1 MKHCL
6 IVVLAMIGLSH
17 STVQAESPQF
27 EFQKGDKI
35 SLIGATLAER
45 MQYFGHLEALLHAN
59 HPDLQLSFRNL
70 AFSADEVAFRPR
82 SLNFGEPDQH
92 LTHSESDVVFA
103 FFGFNESFK
112 GEEGL
117 EKFEDELIQFV
128 RHTLK
133 QKYNGE
139 SAPRL
144 VLFTP
149 IPHEDLKNPNLPDG
163 SADNAN
169 IAMYSQV
176 MKKVAAEESVSF
188 VDLFTPT
195 QNVMLQDSEH
205 VTFNG
210 IHLTNSGYQK
220 LAPVFYEALTDE
232 APPQQVSP
240 QLLAEVQEKDYQ
252 WFNRYRA
259 VNGYYIYG
267 ARNKVWNNEEV
278 MENERAKLDEMCSV
292 VDQRIWKLVS
302 GQQISATPDY
312 STTRGYVPV
321 ETNYKEPIEILPP
334 EEAIKQFHVA
344 DGYAVNLFASEVD
357 FPDIENPVQIT
368 FDTQGRLWVATMPSY
383 PGYKPPHKPHDKL
396 LILEDTDGDG
406 KADKQTVFA
415 ENLHV
420 PTGFELGDG
429 GVYVSQQPNLMF
441 LKDTDGDGK
450 ADFSRLVLHGFDSGD
465 THHAIGAFTWGP
477 GGGLYMHEGTFHHS
491 MTETPYGPVRN
502 AHGGIYRYDPTKE
515 QYETFVHY
523 NFANP
528 WGHVFDKWGQNFVA
542 DASGGANYFGTAFS
556 GKAPQFTGRKISGRS
571 SSFMLLR

>member
-1 MKHCL
+1 MRRFCL
-6 IVVLAMIGLSH
+6 TVIAVVGLFS
-17 STVQAESPQF
+17 SVVRAESPQF
-27 EFQKGDKI
+27 AFQKGDKV

-117 EKFEDELIQFV
+117 EKFEVDLRQFV

-163 SADNAN
+163 SANNAN

-195 QNVMLQDSEH
+195 QKVMLQDSEH

-210 IHLTNSGYQK
+210 VHLSDAGYKK
-220 LAPVFYEALTDE
+220 LAPVFYEALLSE
-232 APPQQVSP
+232 EPRQEVSS

-278 MENERAKLDEMCSV
+278 MENERAKLDEMCAI
-292 VDQRIWKLVS
+292 VDQRIWKLVN

-312 STTRGYVPV
+312 STTRGYIPV

-334 EEAIKQFHVA
+334 EEAIKQSMQ
-344 DGYAVNLFASEVD
+344 NLPKIA
-357 FPDIENPVQIT
+357 
-368 FDTQGRLWVATMPSY
+368 
-383 PGYKPPHKPHDKL
+383 
-396 LILEDTDGDG
+396 
-406 KADKQTVFA
+406 
-415 ENLHV
+415 
-420 PTGFELGDG
+420 
-429 GVYVSQQPNLMF
+429 
-441 LKDTDGDGK
+441 
-450 ADFSRLVLHGFDSGD
+450 
-465 THHAIGAFTWGP
+465 GA
-477 GGGLYMHEGTFHHS
+477 
-491 MTETPYGPVRN
+491 
-502 AHGGIYRYDPTKE
+502 
-515 QYETFVHY
+515 
-523 NFANP
+523 
-528 WGHVFDKWGQNFVA
+528 
-542 DASGGANYFGTAFS
+542 
-556 GKAPQFTGRKISGRS
+556 
-571 SSFMLLR
+571 